1 MFDVERHHDE
11 VLVLSESGFDCVHQ
25 DGVGRLVLTVQ
36 EAREL
41 SEKLLEATL
50 PGSFEF
56 MRFLTTPAAEPED
69 G

>member
-11 VLVLSESGFDCVHQ
+11 VLILSEAGFDCVHR
-25 DGVGRLVLTVQ
+25 DGVGRLVLTVS

-50 PGSFEF
+50 PGTFEF
-56 MRFLTTPAAEPED
+56 ILTTPASDPED

>member
-1 MFDVERHHDE
+1 MFEVERHHDE
-11 VLVLSESGFDCVHQ
+11 IVVNYDGWLDVTHEGDTSYLVVSL
-25 DGVGRLVLTVQ
+25 Q

-41 SEKLLEATL
+41 CEKLLEASL

-56 MRFLTTPAAEPED
+56 VLTAPLSELED

>member
-11 VLVLSESGFDCVHQ
+11 VLILSEAGFDCIHR
-25 DGVGRLVLTVQ
+25 DGVGRLVFTVQ

-56 MRFLTTPAAEPED
+56 ILTTPASDPED

>member
-1 MFDVERHHDE
+1 MFEVEGHHDE
-11 VLVLSESGFDCVHQ
+11 VVIVSEHGFDCVHR
-25 DGVGRLVLTVQ
+25 GGTGTLVLTVQ

-41 SEKLLEATL
+41 SEKLLESSL

-56 MRFLTTPAAEPED
+56 ILTSPAQDPED

>member
-1 MFDVERHHDE
+1 MFNVERHHDE
-11 VLVLSESGFDCVHQ
+11 IVVNYDGWLDVSLSPDGDTSHLVISLK
-25 DGVGRLVLTVQ
+25 

-41 SEKLLEATL
+41 SEKLLEASL

-56 MRFLTTPAAEPED
+56 ILTTPASELED

>member
-11 VLVLSESGFDCVHQ
+11 VLVLSESGFDCVHR

>member
-11 VLVLSESGFDCVHQ
+11 VLVLSENGFDCVHR
-25 DGVGRLVLTVQ
+25 DGVGRLVLTVK

-56 MRFLTTPAAEPED
+56 ILTTPAVDPED

>member
-11 VLVLSESGFDCVHQ
+11 IVVNYDGWLDVNREGDTSYLVVSLK
-25 DGVGRLVLTVQ
+25 

-41 SEKLLEATL
+41 CEKLLEASL

-56 MRFLTTPAAEPED
+56 ILTTPSREDED

>member
-1 MFDVERHHDE
+1 MFEVERHHDE
-11 VLVLSESGFDCVHQ
+11 VLILSEAGFDCVHR

-41 SEKLLEATL
+41 SEKLLESTL

-56 MRFLTTPAAEPED
+56 ILTTPASDPED